1 MLLESN
7 LLIIYHFVKFKKNLI
22 FTLYIGKYMVK
33 YFFKVLF
40 TLLFLNLLSRIA
52 FGGVTLLTPTNG
64 EFFEDTEI
72 FFSWE
77 NNDPEMEYVY
87 RHFFYVNENPYG
99 SAIARILEEREFTRG
114 AVNHK
119 IYFWKVQY
127 HPLESFEGTFDYET
141 EPFVFSVNKEIPE
154 EMWNTYVVKE
164 EVVEEEEDIGE
175 ETETNIDE
183 NDNKNTQSN
192 NVDNIQES
200 VQKNIEREPSFLES
214 SPNNIEIERTNPP
227 PSYISLINS
236 TKKELLQE
244 SEFNWNVTGSKAVLG
259 ASQGEN
265 LKQGSEGNIVCKF
278 KYFKRSNSLEKI
290 YCNIPKIKFK
300 EEVKYPFANEYSV
313 FVKGQ
318 ILSSFNIQVD
328 EYSCVFNLL
337 KPSTWFGCEEKFLQS
352 KVLSLNPNMFFHL
365 YKDNRR
371 VDIKSFVLEE
381 NIFRIMAGHVKNVE
395 NMRLVHT
402 YRMVH
407 RDYDLYHE
415 ERYAYPVWPRDYK
428 EREDGGDVENL
439 SDNTN
444 IKVKPFSF
452 PFSKL
457 IGVTQWY
464 GNTAYQTPHS
474 GIDFGAKKEEVLA
487 VADGQVVS
495 KGWDSYYGEC
505 LSGGNFLKVKQ
516 NNGMYTVY
524 FHLEDMYVNTGDIVK
539 KNQIIAKS
547 GNSGAWNCQRLAYHL
562 HFETRLNASF
572 SSHTNPVRYIDVDW
586 NTVPT
591 LGYKT
596 YPGRLTGHNP
606 HSGW

>member
-1 MLLESN
+1 MLSESN
-7 LLIIYHFVKFKKNLI
+7 PLIIYHFVKFKKNLI

-33 YFFKVLF
+33 YFLKVLF
-40 TLLFLNLLSRIA
+40 TLLFLSLLNRLV

-64 EFFEDTEI
+64 EFFENTEI

-77 NNDPEMEYVY
+77 NTDPDNEYIY
-87 RHFFYVNENPYG
+87 QHFFYVNENPYG
-99 SAIARILEEREFTRG
+99 SAITRILEEREFTRG
-114 AVNHK
+114 AVNYK

-154 EMWNTYVVKE
+154 EMWNTYVAK
-164 EVVEEEEDIGE
+164 EEEDTLEHE
-175 ETETNIDE
+175 ENIEEEAEDE
-183 NDNKNTQSN
+183 LESKNE
-192 NVDNIQES
+192 DNIQEG
-200 VQKNIEREPSFLES
+200 VQEDVERELPFLENS
-214 SPNNIEIERTNPP
+214 SNRTENVRPNL
-227 PSYISLINS
+227 PSKYISLVKS
-236 TKKELLQE
+236 TNTGLLQE
-244 SEFNWNVTGSKAVLG
+244 SEFNWNVIGSKAVLG

-265 LKQGSEGNIVCKF
+265 FKQGSEGNIVCKF

-290 YCNIPKIKFK
+290 YCNIPKIKFL
-300 EEVKYPFANEYSV
+300 EEIKYPFANEYSV
-313 FVKGQ
+313 FVKGET
-318 ILSSFNIQVD
+318 LSSFNIQVD

-337 KPSTWFGCEEKFLQS
+337 KPSTWFRCEERFLQS
-352 KVLSLNPNMFFHL
+352 NILSLKPNMFFHL

-371 VDIKSFVLEE
+371 VDIKSFVLE
-381 NIFRIMAGHVKNVE
+381 NSVFRIMAGHVKDVE
-395 NMRLVHT
+395 GMRLVHT
-402 YRMVH
+402 YRMAH

-415 ERYAYPVWPRDYK
+415 ERYAYPIWPVDYEERDK
-428 EREDGGDVENL
+428 EGNKDNL
-439 SDNTN
+439 KDYSD

-452 PFSKL
+452 PFSKI

-474 GIDFGAKKEEVLA
+474 GIDFGAKREEVLA
-487 VADGQVVS
+487 IADGQIIS

-524 FHLEDMYVNTGDIVK
+524 FHLEDMYVNTGDVVK
-539 KNQIIAKS
+539 KNQVIAKS
-547 GNSGAWNCQRLAYHL
+547 GNTGAWNCQRLAYHL

-591 LGYKT
+591 LGYSS
-596 YPGRLTGHNP
+596 YPGRLTGENP
-606 HSGW
+606 HPGW